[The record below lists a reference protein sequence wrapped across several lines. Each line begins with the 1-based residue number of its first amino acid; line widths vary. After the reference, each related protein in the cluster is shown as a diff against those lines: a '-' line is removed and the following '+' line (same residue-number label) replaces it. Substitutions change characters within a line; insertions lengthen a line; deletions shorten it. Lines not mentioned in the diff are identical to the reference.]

1 MTKLLTLEEW
11 ADEVYT
17 DKSRPTV
24 PTLQRW
30 ARNGNIYPTPD
41 KQGRQYFVK
50 PGAIYINPND
60 LNLGK
65 KIRDAQSAEPARA
78 AFMEKVI
85 NGTAKGRV

>member
-1 MTKLLTLEEW
+1 MAKLLTLEEW
-11 ADEVYT
+11 RDETYADAA
-17 DKSRPTV
+17 KPTI
-24 PTLQRW
+24 PTIQRW
-30 ARNGNIYPTPD
+30 ARNGNIYPPPEKHG
-41 KQGRQYFVK
+41 KQYCVK